1 MQPLDYFSKLKRI
14 KIGHITCIGVGD
26 LVVGLHSENGGTLIR
41 VVAGN
46 VNKIY
51 KDKKSGVKIYD
62 VKGKAQ
68 QQFDQ
73 IINFS
78 GNLEEN
84 EIEVI
89 DQEKCREIIELYE
102 LANKQIIQGILHRS
116 ETVEKINKMRM
127 DSRRELEEKYAVVK
141 E

>member
-1 MQPLDYFSKLKRI
+1 MQELDYFSKLNRI

-46 VNKIY
+46 VNKIF

-62 VKGKAQ
+62 VKGKSQ

-89 DQEKCREIIELYE
+89 DQEKCREIINLYD
-102 LANKQIIQGILHRS
+102 LANKQIIEGRHCW
-116 ETVEKINKMRM
+116 ETGEKINEIRHK
-127 DSRRELEEKYAVVK
+127 SRQGLEEKYAVVK

>member
-1 MQPLDYFSKLKRI
+1 
-14 KIGHITCIGVGD
+14 
-26 LVVGLHSENGGTLIR
+26 
-41 VVAGN
+41 
-46 VNKIY
+46 
-51 KDKKSGVKIYD
+51 VKIYD

-89 DQEKCREIIELYE
+89 DQEKCREIINLYE
-102 LANKQIIQGILHRS
+102 LANKQIIQGVLDRH
-116 ETVEKINKMRM
+116 ETVEKINTMRM
-127 DSRRELEEKYAVVK
+127 DSRRKLEEKYGVK
-141 E
+141 ESDAG

>member
-1 MQPLDYFSKLKRI
+1 MQELDYFSKLKRI

-89 DQEKCREIIELYE
+89 DQEKCREIINLYD
-102 LANKQIIQGILHRS
+102 LANKQIIEGRHCWEIG
-116 ETVEKINKMRM
+116 EKINEMRHK
-127 DSRRELEEKYAVVK
+127 SRQELEEKYAVVK